1 MAAGAIFLSALLL
14 FGRRVLC
21 RKENGVLPWLPVLA
35 SVGGFIFMMTR
46 PAESMKSGAESSL
59 ASLGTGLV
67 AALEKYRS
75 LAVLLVVFAVS
86 LVAALWYH
94 ARREKIYLAAALVLG
109 SLCANFALS
118 VASYYPER
126 CLAFPAVLLIAA
138 DAVLLS
144 ELFSGKAK
152 LPVLCAAAVLVLS
165 TLYWGVFGFA
175 DITNVYLQVRANE
188 TAVTEAAARGESSVT
203 VPYIETLTRYSA
215 LYDLKYLDT
224 EDAQSWPNGAMA
236 DVLGIGEIRCEP
248 ETAKEAE

>member
-1 MAAGAIFLSALLL
+1 
-14 FGRRVLC
+14 
-21 RKENGVLPWLPVLA
+21 
-35 SVGGFIFMMTR
+35 MM
-46 PAESMKSGAESSL
+46 
-59 ASLGTGLV
+59 
-67 AALEKYRS
+67 
-75 LAVLLVVFAVS
+75 
-86 LVAALWYH
+86 
-94 ARREKIYLAAALVLG
+94 
-109 SLCANFALS
+109 
-118 VASYYPER
+118 
-126 CLAFPAVLLIAA
+126 
-138 DAVLLS
+138 
-144 ELFSGKAK
+144 
-152 LPVLCAAAVLVLS
+152 LVLS

>member
-1 MAAGAIFLSALLL
+1 MLL
-14 FGRRVLC
+14 G
-21 RKENGVLPWLPVLA
+21 
-35 SVGGFIFMMTR
+35 
-46 PAESMKSGAESSL
+46 
-59 ASLGTGLV
+59 
-67 AALEKYRS
+67 
-75 LAVLLVVFAVS
+75 VFAVS

-152 LPVLCAAAVLVLS
+152 LPVLYTAAVLVLS

-188 TAVTEAAARGESSVT
+188 TAITEAAARGENSVT

>member
-1 MAAGAIFLSALLL
+1 MAKPHGDERRNPSRKKNAPLS
-14 FGRRVLC
+14 
-21 RKENGVLPWLPVLA
+21 
-35 SVGGFIFMMTR
+35 
-46 PAESMKSGAESSL
+46 PAQEETNDMPQIAAPQKARSGAPRK
-59 ASLGTGLV
+59 THPRT
-67 AALEKYRS
+67 RS
-75 LAVLLVVFAVS
+75 IFKPRTKAP
-86 LVAALWYH
+86 
-94 ARREKIYLAAALVLG
+94 
-109 SLCANFALS
+109 NFALS

-152 LPVLCAAAVLVLS
+152 LPVLCTAAVLVLS

-188 TAVTEAAARGESSVT
+188 GAIAEAAARGESSVT

-215 LYDLKYLDT
+215 LYDLQYLDT
-224 EDAQSWPNGAMA
+224 EDAQSWPNDAMA

-248 ETAKEAE
+248 DAAKEAE